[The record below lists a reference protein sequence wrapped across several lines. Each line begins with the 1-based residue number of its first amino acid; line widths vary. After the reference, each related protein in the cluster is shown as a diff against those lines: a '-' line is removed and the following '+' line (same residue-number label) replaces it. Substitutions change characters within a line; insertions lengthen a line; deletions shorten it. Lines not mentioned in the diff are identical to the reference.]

1 MLLKKIFSYRFV
13 LLFMTGIILPLS
25 QGITSS
31 ISYENSAKTAL
42 PYRSSNFPEA
52 FLNNDFSY
60 NVKFLWFSNMA
71 EARFFFK
78 KGKKTNG
85 YKAVLEGQ
93 TKGFIGWL
101 TSNRKH
107 RYTSTM
113 ELITT
118 QKGPHLRSN
127 HFLREIINGDEK
139 ETTSYILNHKD
150 KQVTVRHSKTGMDDE
165 VNHFEMPGN
174 KIYEDLLSAYF
185 NVKSGILGNI
195 QKGSIFEIDTIS
207 RKKISKVKVT
217 VIDDNAHGINELVEI
232 NNKASFIIKL
242 ELDKELFSQKNG
254 ATWIWTDINLI
265 PLTGRIVDVIGF
277 GDVWG
282 TIMDDSTYFADLPE
296 SSK

>member
-1 MLLKKIFSYRFV
+1 MLIKKIFSYRFA

-25 QGITSS
+25 QGITPT
-31 ISYENSAKTAL
+31 ISYGNSAKISL
-42 PYRSSNFPEA
+42 PDRSSSFPDA
-52 FLNNDFSY
+52 FLNNDFKY
-60 NVKFLWFSNMA
+60 KVKFLWFNNVA
-71 EARFFFK
+71 EARLFFK
-78 KGKKTNG
+78 KGKKPKE

-113 ELITT
+113 ELINTLN
-118 QKGPHLRSN
+118 GPHLRSN
-127 HFLREIINGDEK
+127 HFLREVINGEEREK
-139 ETTSYILNHKD
+139 TSYILNHKNR
-150 KQVTVRHSKTGMDDE
+150 QVTVKHSKTGMDDE

-185 NVKSGILGNI
+185 NVKSGVLGNI
-195 QKGSIFEIDTIS
+195 QKGGIFEIDTIS
-207 RKKISKVKVT
+207 RKKVSKVKVT

-242 ELDKELFSQKNG
+242 ELDKELFGQKNG
-254 ATWIWTDINLI
+254 AVWAWTDINLV

-282 TIMDDSTYFADLPE
+282 TIRADSAYFADFFE